1 MQGHKMNYIWEKE
14 NWTNFLWSSENII
27 DSLATARKKQG
38 IILGKGD
45 TLELRELSSLLAEEA
60 MTTSEIEGEKLDR
73 ESVRSSVA
81 RRLGLPTAGL
91 PETRRETDGLVQ
103 VLIDATANY
112 ATPLSFETLWGWQ
125 AALFPTGYSGLQK
138 IQVGLWREKPT
149 PMQVISGS
157 MGKEK
162 IHYLAPP
169 TTSLQLEMSRFIEWW
184 NNQNLQLDGMIR
196 AAIAHFRFV
205 TIHPFEDG
213 NGRIARA
220 LTDRALAQ
228 DEKTGKRLYSLSSQ
242 IIKEK
247 TAYYDILE
255 NSQKGN
261 GDITDWL
268 NWFLQMFS
276 RSIDASLM
284 TIESSIFKNTFY
296 RILNDLIITERQ
308 KKVIDKLLAPYPEEF
323 KGGLTNKKYVSMTKI
338 SPETAKR
345 DIKDLLDKGILLKN
359 GGGGR
364 SASYRL
370 NLDMAKD

>member
-1 MQGHKMNYIWEKE
+1 MNYIWEKE